1 MSFPFYLHLGS
12 FRLHPHIVFE
22 TLAYFAAFR
31 VYLWLRKRIGDTIDD
46 AERWWVIAA
55 AALGA
60 ALGSKLLNWF
70 EDPRLTLQHLS
81 DLTSLLGGKTI
92 VGGLIG
98 GLFAVEWAKKR
109 LGISGRTGDLFALPL
124 CVGIAIGRIGCFLT
138 GLDDHTAGVATSLP
152 WGVNFGDGIARHPT
166 QLYEVLF
173 VLLLGGYLWRQMQ
186 KPYTEGDI
194 FKFFMVAYFAFRFV
208 CDFLKPDVRLFGG
221 LSAIQ
226 LASLAMLLYYGT
238 DVWGWVRTTKPRAPA
253 EFADR
258 VGTTPASGKQYL
270 AGRP

>member
-12 FRLHPHIVFE
+12 LRLHPHVVFE

-31 VYLWLRKRIGDTIDD
+31 VYLWHRKRIGDAIDD
-46 AERWWVIAA
+46 GERWWVIAA
-55 AALGA
+55 AAFGA

-70 EDPRLTLQHLS
+70 EDPRLTLQHLG

-98 GLFAVEWAKKR
+98 GLFAVELAKKR

-138 GLDDHTAGVATSLP
+138 GVEDHTAGVATSLP
-152 WGVNFGDGIARHPT
+152 WGVNFGDGIVRHPT

-173 VLLLGGYLWRQMQ
+173 VLTLGAFLWRQMQ
-186 KPYTEGDI
+186 KPYAEGDI
-194 FKFFMVAYFAFRFV
+194 FKFFMVAYFAFRLL
-208 CDFLKPDVRLFGG
+208 CDFLKPDVRLFWG

-226 LASLAMLLYYGT
+226 WASLAMLLYYGR
-238 DVWGWVRTTKPRAPA
+238 DVWGWVRSTKPRALA
-253 EFADR
+253 QFADR
-258 VGTTPASGKQYL
+258 VGTTPASSEQHL

>member
-1 MSFPFYLHLGS
+1 MSFPIYLHLGS
-12 FRLHPHIVFE
+12 FRLHPHLVFE

-31 VYLWLRKRIGDTIDD
+31 VYVWLRKRRGDAIDD
-46 AERWWVIAA
+46 ANRSWVIAA
-55 AALGA
+55 AAFGA

-70 EDPRLTLQHLS
+70 EDPRLTLQKLG
-81 DLTSLLGGKTI
+81 DPASLLGGKTV
-92 VGGLIG
+92 VGALIG

-138 GLDDHTAGVATSLP
+138 GVEDHTAGVATSLP
-152 WGVNFGDGIARHPT
+152 WGMNFGDGIARHPT

-173 VLLLGGYLWRQMQ
+173 VLALGAFLWRQMQ

-194 FKFFMVAYFAFRFV
+194 FKFFMVAYFAFRLL
-208 CDFLKPDVRLFGG
+208 CDFLKPDVRLFLG

-226 LASLAMLLYYGT
+226 WASAAMLLYYSG
-238 DVWGWVRTTKPRAPA
+238 DVLGWVRSTKPRALA
-253 EFADR
+253 EFADQ
-258 VGTTPASGKQYL
+258 VGTTPAGGNQHL
-270 AGRP
+270 TG